1 MVPLREMGSDGVEG
15 TQWWTFRR
23 GYRWSKFPFSDF
35 FKKNGLCMQERVKL
49 NACYPNN
56 ILIHLFLFMNITK
69 TDYNWIEE
77 DGLYHSV
84 VYENDIDNDDDYRV
98 KIILLD
104 TSWNRDA
111 YC

>member
-1 MVPLREMGSDGVEG
+1 M
-15 TQWWTFRR
+15 
-23 GYRWSKFPFSDF
+23 
-35 FKKNGLCMQERVKL
+35 
-49 NACYPNN
+49 
-56 ILIHLFLFMNITK
+56 FMNITK

-104 TSWNRDA
+104 TR
-111 YC
+111 